1 MKEPAWIEKSD
12 CLAFHS
18 SLITR
23 FGGADG
29 IRDEGR
35 LDAAMSKPLQLFHY
49 KEATIYELAAA
60 YASGIVKG
68 HPFLDGNKRS
78 GLMAAALFLEING
91 YRFQASEEEA
101 ALQILA
107 LADLRLSDAELTDWL
122 EKSSQRKQPVKT

>member
-1 MKEPAWIEKSD
+1 MSDPNWIEKAD

-18 SLITR
+18 ALVAR

-29 IRDEGR
+29 MRDEGR

-49 KEATIYELAAA
+49 EEPTILELAAA

-78 GLMAAALFLEING
+78 GLMAAAMFIEING
-91 YRFQASEEEA
+91 FRFEATEEEA

-107 LADLRLSDAELTDWL
+107 LADLRLTDAELADWFAYVCVRP
-122 EKSSQRKQPVKT
+122 S

>member
-1 MKEPAWIEKSD
+1 MNEPHWIEKAD

-18 SLITR
+18 ALISR

-29 IRDEGR
+29 MRDEGR
-35 LDAAMSKPLQLFHY
+35 LDAAMSKPLQQFHY
-49 KEATIYELAAA
+49 EDPTIFELAAA

-78 GLMAAALFLEING
+78 GLMAAAMFLEING
-91 YRFQASEEEA
+91 YIFQASEEEA

-107 LADLRLSDAELTDWL
+107 LADLRLSNAELADWFAFVCV
-122 EKSSQRKQPVKT
+122 RNNKTT

>member
-1 MKEPAWIEKSD
+1 MNETNWIEKGD

-18 SLITR
+18 VLIAR

-35 LDAAMSKPLQLFHY
+35 LEAALSKPQQLLY
-49 KEATIYELAAA
+49 YEQSNLFQLAAA

-78 GLMAAALFLEING
+78 GLMAAAMLLEING
-91 YRFQASEEEA
+91 YRLEASEEIA

-107 LADLRLSDAELTDWL
+107 LADSRLSDTDLATWL
-122 EKSSQRKQPVKT
+122 KESCVTK

>member
-1 MKEPAWIEKSD
+1 MSAPNWIEKSD

-18 SLITR
+18 ALIAR

-29 IRDEGR
+29 MRDEGR
-35 LDAAMSKPLQLFHY
+35 LDAAINKALQLFHDE
-49 KEATIYELAAA
+49 KPTIFELAAA

-78 GLMAAALFLEING
+78 GLMAAAMFLEING
-91 YRFQASEEEA
+91 YTFQASEEEA

-107 LADLRLSDAELTDWL
+107 LADLRLSDAELAYWL
-122 EKSSQRKQPVKT
+122 AFVCDTRS